1 MSERATQ
8 YNVSCRVR
16 DNINRSSIPAAESQ
30 SERIRKGRMSIQL
43 WDEWLREAEKNIE
56 TYMWIVMGISSL
68 CFAGIIFSV
77 SF

>member
-1 MSERATQ
+1 
-8 YNVSCRVR
+8 
-16 DNINRSSIPAAESQ
+16 
-30 SERIRKGRMSIQL
+30 MSIQL